1 MPTPPDPI
9 HFSAD
14 LAHNAAAL
22 EELVGAIALGQGA
35 DAMTLVLVR
44 CNYAQ
49 LRERILAELLAKLA
63 AENLQGE
70 VHVLRLGA
78 DERNLY
84 SLVQGTTEHQRPGAV
99 MVLQTEGVQ
108 SLETLLV
115 EMNKRREAFR
125 RDFPFPL
132 VLWFTDAGY
141 HQLSQFANDFE
152 SVAGGETIEFELPA
166 TELAQRLQEAA
177 QQMFNGLL
185 APNTPESFNRRLKT
199 IDLGY
204 LGTEEI
210 AIALAD
216 LQAQGHVFDPD
227 LQASVAF
234 AQGLNVRNE
243 EAIALFEQSAAHWQR
258 QPNNPEARLKQG
270 LSLFY
275 VGRSRYFAIDN
286 SKYQDPNWAD
296 AAPPLEACLQIFE
309 QANRADLVAKSITQ
323 LERLLHRLQRWDE
336 LDTTAQRA
344 LPLHQR
350 DGNFN
355 KLAQDYGF
363 LADVALHRQQWQPAA
378 ELAQQALDTLAQL
391 PQVTWWR
398 ILYLKML
405 AEAKQALGQTG
416 AATDHLRD
424 AQAMGVMEHPKLHS
438 DVLALLQQRLRDQGQ
453 YLEAFEVKRERLAV
467 EKQYGLRAF
476 IGAGRLRSQRTE
488 QRPTVRSERETLEDI
503 APEIASSGRFQD
515 LQKLLNR
522 IAGTSH
528 KLIVLHGASG
538 VGKSSL
544 VNGGLVPALT
554 ARALENRDNVPVL
567 IRRYTHWQQEIVNAL
582 DAINRIPTPLTPG
595 TDAVDRLSPSPPLPL
610 SPALLATLRQCET
623 HLLRVVL
630 IFDQF
635 EEFFFANTDPLARR
649 EFFQFIAD
657 CLELPGALKIVFSLR
672 EDYIHYLLE
681 ARQLVKRTQMAEGA
695 MARSQLEDILG
706 KQILYEI
713 GNFSPA
719 DTKAII
725 GQLAA
730 GAQMHLEPTLVDA
743 LVADLA
749 GSLGEVRPIEMQIVG
764 AQLQTDGI
772 QTLDHYRQLGD
783 QPKETLVQR
792 YLADVVADCGDENRQ
807 SAELVLFLLTDE
819 RGTRPL
825 KTRPELVR
833 ELEALGISSPPPP
846 ASPSPEHSPLD
857 LVLHILCGSGIAMQ
871 LPDTPDDRYQLV
883 HDYLAGVIRE
893 RQAPRWEVLMAELE
907 EEKRQRQRLE
917 QEKVALTT
925 ANEQAK
931 AELVSV
937 QTERQGLQQKN
948 KQARRVLMATLAAA
962 ALLGTLTG
970 GAAITATL
978 QARTARA
985 DANESRIEA
994 EQQQSAADF
1003 AVMNA
1008 DFKVGMATVQEGV
1021 ASRQSEAAIQREA
1034 EALQKEAEAQKEVD
1048 EATARLT
1055 AIDQRA
1061 QQEQQAAQATIA
1073 DAQAQVAVART
1084 ARQQAQQ
1091 DLAAAQTARA
1101 AAIEERELVSRI
1113 TTLERTGVN
1122 ASQKFQFQETEGLLA
1137 AFKATHGVSSILKTD
1152 GLTYLAA
1159 SPVLALQTSLNQIRE
1174 TRFTGHQGRV
1184 EQVLFSPDG
1193 RQIATSGEDGTARL
1207 WDLDGNQLA
1216 LMEGHQGRV
1225 EQVLFSPDGR
1235 QIATSGADGT
1245 ARLWDLD
1252 GNQLALMEG
1261 HQG

>member
-63 AENLQGE
+63 AEDLQGE

-99 MVLQTEGVQ
+99 MVLQTELVH

-115 EMNKRREAFR
+115 EVNKRREEFR

-141 HQLSQFANDFE
+141 HQLAQFANDFE

-177 QQMFNGLL
+177 QQMFDGLL
-185 APNTPESFNRRLKT
+185 APNTPESFNRRLKK
-199 IDLGY
+199 IALGY

-258 QPNNPEARLKQG
+258 QSDNPDARLKQG

-296 AAPPLEACLQIFE
+296 AVPPLEACLQIFE
-309 QANRADLVAKSITQ
+309 QANRSDLVAKSITQ

-336 LDTTAQRA
+336 LDATAQRA

-567 IRRYTHWQQEIVNAL
+567 IRRYTNWQQEIANTL
-582 DAINRIPTPLTPG
+582 DAINRIPTPPPPD
-595 TDAVDRLSPSPPLPL
+595 TDAIDPISPSPHLPI

-649 EFFQFIAD
+649 DFFQFIAD

-681 ARQLVKRTQMAEGA
+681 ARQLVKRTQMAEGS

-725 GQLAA
+725 GRLAA
-730 GAQMHLEPTLVDA
+730 GARMHLEPALVDA

-749 GSLGEVRPIEMQIVG
+749 GALGEVRPIEMQIVG

-792 YLADVVADCGDENRQ
+792 YLADVVADCGEENRQ
-807 SAELVLFLLTDE
+807 LAELVLFLLTDE

-846 ASPSPEHSPLD
+846 ASPSPSPNHSPLD
-857 LVLHILCGSGIAMQ
+857 LVLHILCGSGIAVQ

-893 RQAPRWEVLMAELE
+893 RQAPRLEVLMAELE
-907 EEKRQRQRLE
+907 EEKRQRRRLE
-917 QEKVALTT
+917 QEKIALVV

-931 AELVSV
+931 EELISIQVE
-937 QTERQGLQQKN
+937 QKELQRKN
-948 KQARRVLMATLAAA
+948 QQARRVLVGTIGAAA
-962 ALLGTLTG
+962 VVAVVTG
-970 GAAITATL
+970 GTALFVTNRA
-978 QARTARA
+978 QAEIALARRVTNFERAGVTA
-985 DANESRIEA
+985 
-994 EQQQSAADF
+994 
-1003 AVMNA
+1003 
-1008 DFKVGMATVQEGV
+1008 
-1021 ASRQSEAAIQREA
+1021 
-1034 EALQKEAEAQKEVD
+1034 AQKFE
-1048 EATARLT
+1048 T
-1055 AIDQRA
+1055 
-1061 QQEQQAAQATIA
+1061 
-1073 DAQAQVAVART
+1073 
-1084 ARQQAQQ
+1084 
-1091 DLAAAQTARA
+1091 
-1101 AAIEERELVSRI
+1101 
-1113 TTLERTGVN
+1113 
-1122 ASQKFQFQETEGLLA
+1122 QETEGLLA
-1137 AFKATHGVSSILKTD
+1137 AFKAVYEVNEITKMQ
-1152 GLTYLAA
+1152 GLAYAA
-1159 SPVLALQTSLNQIRE
+1159 YNPLLALQTSLNQIRE
-1174 TRFTGHQGRV
+1174 TRLTGHQGWV
-1184 EQVLFSPDG
+1184 LQVLFSPDG
-1193 RQIATSGEDGTARL
+1193 SQIATS
-1207 WDLDGNQLA
+1207 
-1216 LMEGHQGRV
+1216 
-1225 EQVLFSPDGR
+1225 S
-1235 QIATSGADGT
+1235 ADGT

-1252 GNQLALMEG
+1252 GNQIALMEG
-1261 HQG
+1261 HQGSVRQVLFSPD